1 MAPLAP
7 LRVQDIDLT
16 DFDLFVQGKAHDIW
30 RLLRAEAPVHWNA
43 GTALFPGFWSV
54 TTYADVLA
62 VSRDTTTYSSQ
73 RGISMMVDP
82 EHPTPASG
90 AGKMLITMDPP
101 HHVRLRRLVNKGFTP
116 RMVAHLEPR
125 VREITHRIIDE
136 VAPRGGAT
144 S

>member
-1 MAPLAP
+1 MAPRAP

-16 DFDLFVQGKAHDIW
+16 DFELFVQGKAHDAW

-43 GTALFPGFWSV
+43 GTAVFPGFWSV

-82 EHPTPASG
+82 DHPTPASG

-101 HHVRLRRLVNKGFTP
+101 HWTFAISPSISLLSQTIMPRSRCVPHDPVRIPTGLRWLT
-116 RMVAHLEPR
+116 M
-125 VREITHRIIDE
+125 
-136 VAPRGGAT
+136 
-144 S
+144 